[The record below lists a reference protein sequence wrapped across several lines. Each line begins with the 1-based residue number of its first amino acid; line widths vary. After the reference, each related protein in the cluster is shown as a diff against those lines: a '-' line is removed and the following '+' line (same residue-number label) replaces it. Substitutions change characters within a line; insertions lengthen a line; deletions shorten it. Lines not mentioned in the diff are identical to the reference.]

1 MSRKEGYSKPERRE
15 MENVEVLSILQ
26 HQNNAAR
33 RCNSINKYV
42 QSVNSAQKTL
52 KEVNLLKTI
61 QISGDEGG
69 LQT

>member
-1 MSRKEGYSKPERRE
+1 

>member
-1 MSRKEGYSKPERRE
+1 MSRKEGYSKPRE
-15 MENVEVLSILQ
+15 EGNGNRGGTEHFTASEMLQ
-26 HQNNAAR
+26 GGIIQ
-33 RCNSINKYV
+33 STSMY
-42 QSVNSAQKTL
+42 SVNSAQKML

>member
-1 MSRKEGYSKPERRE
+1 M
-15 MENVEVLSILQ
+15 LQ
-26 HQNNAAR
+26 GGVIQ
-33 RCNSINKYV
+33 STSMY
-42 QSVNSAQKTL
+42 SVNSAQKTL

>member
-1 MSRKEGYSKPERRE
+1 
-15 MENVEVLSILQ
+15 METVEVLSILQ

-33 RCNSINKYV
+33 RYNSINKYV